1 VQPVSMVQMNRALR
15 TARAVIGSPW
25 MRVSGTVVGLVIL
38 ARTINLPQAIASL
51 AHADPLWIA
60 AALGLTMLAVA
71 ASVVEWGVLLRTASA
86 PAGAAAS
93 PGTGSGSGP
102 GSLLSWRRLSSSY
115 LQSLFFT
122 QMLPAGVG
130 GDAMRT
136 VEMGRQIGH
145 GRVLASLAGSRLAG
159 MLGMTCW
166 GIAAAILLRALIGTG
181 ILVVIAGLAVAVVLI
196 WLVALSADRLVPHR
210 LLARLSG
217 AMSRGVRSFSDAF
230 AGYRQHPHAV
240 AQSLLVGAA
249 GWGFNLLALSVA
261 ARAIGVDLSWTILA
275 VCIPITLLVALAPFS
290 INGLGLREGVLVALL
305 SHTGVSVVHAGAISV
320 LIDLQMLPF
329 AVLGAVLWSRH
340 RRSHRT
346 PVEVAVD
353 VAAIEDVAL
362 AELTTG
368 APRLQRRDPAVQRLP
383 GSPRGENRRFVGEA
397 DITG

>member
-1 VQPVSMVQMNRALR
+1 
-15 TARAVIGSPW
+15 
-25 MRVSGTVVGLVIL
+25 MRVSGTVVGLGIL
-38 ARTINLPQAIASL
+38 ARTINLPQAVASL
-51 AHADPLWIA
+51 GHADPRWIA

-71 ASVVEWGVLLRTASA
+71 SSVFEWGVLLRTASVSSGA
-86 PAGAAAS
+86 TSGAGA
-93 PGTGSGSGP
+93 
-102 GSLLSWRRLSSSY
+102 GSLLSWGRLSSSY
-115 LQSLFFT
+115 LQSMFFT

-166 GIAAAILLRALIGTG
+166 GIAAAIVLRALLGTG

-217 AMSRGVRSFSDAF
+217 AMSRGVGSFSDAF
-230 AGYRQHPHAV
+230 GGYRQHPHAV

-305 SHTGVSVVHAGAISV
+305 SHTGVSVAHAGAISV
-320 LIDLQMLPF
+320 LIDLQMIPF

-346 PVEVAVD
+346 SVELAVD

-362 AELTTG
+362 AELTT
-368 APRLQRRDPAVQRLP
+368 ATPRLQRRDPAVQRLP
-383 GSPRGENRRFVGEA
+383 GSPRGENRRLVGEA
-397 DITG
+397 EITG

>member
-1 VQPVSMVQMNRALR
+1 MVQMNRALR

-93 PGTGSGSGP
+93 PGTGSCSGP

>member
-1 VQPVSMVQMNRALR
+1 MEPMRRALL

-25 MRVSGTVVGLVIL
+25 TRVSGTVIGLAIL
-38 ARTINLPQAIASL
+38 AHTIDIPRAVASL
-51 AHADPLWIA
+51 AHADPLWIS
-60 AALGLTMLAVA
+60 AALGLTVLAVA
-71 ASVVEWGVLLRTASA
+71 ASVVEWGVLLRTANA
-86 PAGAAAS
+86 PAGA
-93 PGTGSGSGP
+93 GP

-115 LQSLFFT
+115 LQAMFFT

-136 VEMGRQIGH
+136 VEMGRQVGH
-145 GRVLASLAGSRLAG
+145 GNVLASLAGSRLAG

-166 GIAAAILLRALIGTG
+166 GIAAAILLRALLGTG
-181 ILVVIAGLAVAVVLI
+181 VVIVIAGLAMAVVII
-196 WLVALSADRLVPHR
+196 WLMALSADRLVPHR
-210 LLARLSG
+210 LLARVSG

-230 AGYRQHPHAV
+230 AGYRKHPHAV

-261 ARAIGVDLSWTILA
+261 ARAIGVNLSWTVLA

-305 SHTGVSVVHAGAISV
+305 SHAGVSVAHAGAISV

-340 RRSHRT
+340 RRSNRS
-346 PVEVAVD
+346 PVEIAVV
-353 VAAIEDVAL
+353 VAAAEDSAL
-362 AELTTG
+362 AELTPGT
-368 APRLQRRDPAVQRLP
+368 PRLQRRDAAVQRLP
-383 GSPRGENRRFVGEA
+383 GSPRGADRRFVGEA
-397 DITG
+397 DSTG

>member
-1 VQPVSMVQMNRALR
+1 MVRMRRALHA
-15 TARAVIGSPW
+15 ARAVIGSPW
-25 MRVSGTVVGLVIL
+25 IRVSGTLVGLGIL
-38 ARTINLPQAIASL
+38 ARTINLPQAVASL

-71 ASVVEWGVLLRTASA
+71 ASVVEWGVLLRTANVSSGVTSG
-86 PAGAAAS
+86 AGA
-93 PGTGSGSGP
+93 

-115 LQSLFFT
+115 LQSMFFT

-166 GIAAAILLRALIGTG
+166 GIAAAILLRALLGTG
-181 ILVVIAGLAVAVVLI
+181 ILVVIASLAIAVVLI

-261 ARAIGVDLSWTILA
+261 ARAIGVDLSWTVLA
-275 VCIPITLLVALAPFS
+275 VCIPITLLVALAPIS

-305 SHTGVSVVHAGAISV
+305 SHSGVSLAHAGAISV
-320 LIDLQMLPF
+320 LIDLQMIPF

-346 PVEVAVD
+346 PVELAVD
-353 VAAIEDVAL
+353 VAHIEDVAL
-362 AELTTG
+362 AELTT
-368 APRLQRRDPAVQRLP
+368 ATPRLQRRDPAVQRLP

-397 DITG
+397 EITG

>member
-1 VQPVSMVQMNRALR
+1 MVAMRQAVR

-25 MRVSGTVVGLVIL
+25 TRVSGTVVGLIIL
-38 ARTINLPQAIASL
+38 ARTINLPQAVASL

-71 ASVVEWGVLLRTASA
+71 ASVVEWGVLLRTANA
-86 PAGAAAS
+86 P
-93 PGTGSGSGP
+93 SGVGP

-166 GIAAAILLRALIGTG
+166 GIAAAILLRALLGTWVV
-181 ILVVIAGLAVAVVLI
+181 IVIAGLAMAVVVI
-196 WLVALSADRLVPHR
+196 WLAALSADRIVPHR

-261 ARAIGVDLSWTILA
+261 ARAIGVDLSWTVLA
-275 VCIPITLLVALAPFS
+275 VCVPITLLVALAPFS

-305 SHTGVSVVHAGAISV
+305 SRTGVSVAHAGAISV
-320 LIDLQMLPF
+320 LIDLQMIPF

-340 RRSHRT
+340 RRSNRS
-346 PVEVAVD
+346 PAELAIDAAKVENA
-353 VAAIEDVAL
+353 AL
-362 AELTTG
+362 AELTPA
-368 APRLQRRDPAVQRLP
+368 APRLQRRDPSVQRLP
-383 GSPRGENRRFVGEA
+383 GGPRGEDRRFVGEA

>member
-25 MRVSGTVVGLVIL
+25 TRVSGTVVGLVIL

-353 VAAIEDVAL
+353 VAAIEDFAL

>member
-1 VQPVSMVQMNRALR
+1 MVQMNRALR

-166 GIAAAILLRALIGTG
+166 GIAAAILLRALLGTG
-181 ILVVIAGLAVAVVLI
+181 ILVVIAGLAIAVVLI

-261 ARAIGVDLSWTILA
+261 ARAIGVDLSWTVLA

-305 SHTGVSVVHAGAISV
+305 SHTGVSIAHAGAISV

-346 PVEVAVD
+346 PVELVVD

-362 AELTTG
+362 AELTT
-368 APRLQRRDPAVQRLP
+368 ATPRLQRRDPAVQRLP

-397 DITG
+397 EITG

>member
-1 VQPVSMVQMNRALR
+1 MVQMRRALR

-25 MRVSGTVVGLVIL
+25 MRVSGTLVGLGIL
-38 ARTINLPQAIASL
+38 ARTINLPQAVASL

-71 ASVVEWGVLLRTASA
+71 ASVVEWGVLLRTANVSSGVTSG
-86 PAGAAAS
+86 AGA
-93 PGTGSGSGP
+93 

-115 LQSLFFT
+115 LQSMFFT

-166 GIAAAILLRALIGTG
+166 GIAAAILLRALLGTG
-181 ILVVIAGLAVAVVLI
+181 ILVVIASLAIAVVLI

-217 AMSRGVRSFSDAF
+217 ALSRGVRSFSDAF

-275 VCIPITLLVALAPFS
+275 VCIPITLLVALAPIS
-290 INGLGLREGVLVALL
+290 INGLGIREGVLVALL
-305 SHTGVSVVHAGAISV
+305 SHSGVSLAHAGAISV
-320 LIDLQMLPF
+320 LIDLQMIPF

-346 PVEVAVD
+346 PVELAVD
-353 VAAIEDVAL
+353 VAAIEEVAL
-362 AELTTG
+362 AELTT
-368 APRLQRRDPAVQRLP
+368 ATPRLQRRDPAVQRLP

-397 DITG
+397 EITG

>member
-1 VQPVSMVQMNRALR
+1 VL
-15 TARAVIGSPW
+15 GSPW
-25 MRVSGTVVGLVIL
+25 IRVSGTVVGLAIL
-38 ARTINLPQAIASL
+38 ARTINLPQAVASL

-71 ASVVEWGVLLRTASA
+71 ASVVEWGVLLRTANA
-86 PAGAAAS
+86 PAGA
-93 PGTGSGSGP
+93 GP

-166 GIAAAILLRALIGTG
+166 GIAAAILLRALLGTG
-181 ILVVIAGLAVAVVLI
+181 VVIVIAGLAVAVVVI
-196 WLVALSADRLVPHR
+196 WLVALSADRVVPHR

-261 ARAIGVDLSWTILA
+261 ARAIGVDLSWTVLA

-305 SHTGVSVVHAGAISV
+305 SRTGVSVAHAGALSV

-329 AVLGAVLWSRH
+329 AVLGAVLWSRR
-340 RRSHRT
+340 RRSSRSA
-346 PVEVAVD
+346 VELAVE

-362 AELTTG
+362 AELTPRT
-368 APRLQRRDPAVQRLP
+368 PRLQRRDQAVQRLS
-383 GSPRGENRRFVGEA
+383 GGPRGADRRSMGEA
-397 DITG
+397 DIPA